1 MRNISMAAAFS
12 LVAMSPAMGDQRMQ
26 MELVQANPPGKIS
39 CEVIVFSAD
48 HIILSKDIERDG
60 SSVLRKSGTINL
72 DQDGLQRF
80 EAAVTA
86 MSDGTF
92 QLGEAEDEVLEP
104 PYVHLIYREGEAGE
118 TSLERRAVLPGTDI
132 PPMMLALFE
141 PVEAACVRR

>member
-1 MRNISMAAAFS
+1 MRNIAMAAAFA
-12 LVAMSPAMGDQRMQ
+12 LVAASPVLGDQRLQ
-26 MELVQANPPGKIS
+26 MELVQASPPGKIS

-60 SSVLRKSGTINL
+60 SIVLRKSGSINL
-72 DQDGLQRF
+72 DADGLKQF

-104 PYVHLIYREGEAGE
+104 PYVHLIYREGESGE
-118 TSLERRAVLPGTDI
+118 TSLERRAVLPGADI
-132 PPMMLALFE
+132 PPVMLALFE
-141 PVEAACVRR
+141 PVESACVGR